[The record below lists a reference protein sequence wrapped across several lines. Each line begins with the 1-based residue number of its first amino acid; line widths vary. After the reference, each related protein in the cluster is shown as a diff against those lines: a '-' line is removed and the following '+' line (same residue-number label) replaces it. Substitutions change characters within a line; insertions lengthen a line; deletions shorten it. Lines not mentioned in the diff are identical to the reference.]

1 MAADAAKGEAA
12 PASRRADSKMQA
24 AHAAG
29 EVRRSLRACRRIVV
43 KIGSKSLAG
52 DAWDRLA
59 AEVLAARAEGAL
71 DPATGGGKRKGAPRE
86 GRAVVIVSSG
96 AIALGVQKLGFA
108 SRPKDMARLQAAAA
122 AGQSVLMQ
130 RYEETFGQVGL
141 KVAQVL
147 LTHADLSDRTRA
159 NNARNALAAL
169 LAAGAVPIINEN
181 DAVAVEEIKFGD
193 NDQLAAMV
201 TPLCD
206 ADLLLLLS
214 DVEGLLDEHKK
225 RVPFVRS
232 VAREAR
238 HLAGASTSGVG
249 TGGMASKVEAARRAT
264 LAGAHVVIASA
275 KEPGV
280 LGRVL
285 AGEDIGTL
293 FAAAHEKL
301 SARKYWIAYTL
312 RPRGAVLLDHGAC
325 AAVVEKH
332 KSVLGVGVLGV
343 RGAFHPG
350 DSVSILDGGGREIA
364 RGLARL
370 SAVDAARIAYRKGE
384 AGSDEELIHRDDLV
398 VLPVE

>member
-1 MAADAAKGEAA
+1 MAAETAKGEAA
-12 PASRRADSKMQA
+12 TASRRAESK
-24 AHAAG
+24 AHAGLSAE
-29 EVRRSLRACRRIVV
+29 EVREGLASCRRIVV

-59 AEVLAARAEGAL
+59 GEVLAARDGGAR
-71 DPATGGGKRKGAPRE
+71 RKGGARE
-86 GRAVVIVSSG
+86 GRSVVIVSSG

-130 RYEETFGQVGL
+130 RYEDAFGKVGL

-147 LTHADLSDRTRA
+147 LTHADLADRTRA
-159 NNARNALAAL
+159 NNARSALAAL

-193 NDQLAAMV
+193 NDQLASMV

-238 HLAGASTSGVG
+238 HLAGGSTSGVG

-275 KEPGV
+275 KEPEV

-285 AGEDIGTL
+285 GGEDIGTL

-312 RPRGAVLLDHGAC
+312 RPRGAVLLDKGAC

-350 DSVSILDGGGREIA
+350 DSVSILDSAGHEIA
-364 RGLARL
+364 RGLARM
-370 SAVDAARIAYRKGE
+370 SAADAARVAHRKGE
-384 AGSDEELIHRDDLV
+384 PGSEEELIHRDDLV
-398 VLPVE
+398 VLPAE